1 MFVFNDARTD
11 ARVLREAGTLTEHG
25 HQVTIIARPALSS
38 SPTGDREEYDGFQI
52 IRVPVPERSR
62 LLATWLRT
70 PWSLRRPWA
79 VSIRDAL
86 RTPGSGFQLLGL
98 IGSALLS
105 LPWIALRLLF
115 ITIASPW
122 PRVRAHVDWL
132 IWWQTG
138 VLGWAAAAA
147 RAAPP
152 ADVYHGH
159 DLSGLEAAGRAQ
171 QLHGGQLIYDSHE
184 IFVESGSNA
193 TRPRI
198 IKAILA
204 RSERRWMRTA
214 RALVT
219 VNESL
224 AADLGRRLSPRR
236 TVVVHNAPDAWDPPA
251 VRPDLI
257 RAATGI
263 SQGAPIALY
272 HGAFAAHRGL
282 EELAA
287 AVLLPGLERV
297 HAVYLGYGSQRA
309 MLDSRAADPR
319 YEGRLH
325 VIAAVPPAELGPWVA
340 SADVGVIAIQPSTLN
355 HRMSTPNKLFESLA
369 AGLPVVVSDFPE
381 MREIVLG
388 DPLGPLGEVCDP
400 TDPADL
406 ARAIRAI
413 VDASADE
420 RDILRARCLAA
431 AHARWNW
438 ATEADGL
445 LALYAELGTT
455 PESAGS
461 SR

>member
-1 MFVFNDARTD
+1 MFVYNDARTD
-11 ARVLREAGTLTEHG
+11 ARVLREAASLVAAG
-25 HQVTIIARPALSS
+25 HEVTILARPTQPS
-38 SPTGDREEYDGFQI
+38 SPTGDREQVDGFEI
-52 IRVPVPERSR
+52 IRQPVPERAR
-62 LLATWLRT
+62 AMAAWLRT
-70 PWSLRRPWA
+70 PWFLRRAWA
-79 VSIRDAL
+79 DAVLAAL
-86 RTPGSGFQLLGL
+86 RRLPDSAPRLAGL
-98 IGSALLS
+98 ALVGIAS
-105 LPWIALRLLF
+105 LPWVGLRWAYNLATAGRSTL
-115 ITIASPW
+115 
-122 PRVRAHVDWL
+122 RAHVDWL

-147 RAAPP
+147 KAAPL

-171 QLHGGQLIYDSHE
+171 RLHGGQLIYDSHE

-204 RSERRWMRTA
+204 RSERRWMRNA

-224 AADLGRRLSPRR
+224 AAELGRRLSPRR

-263 SQGAPIALY
+263 PQDAPIALY

-287 AVLLPGLERV
+287 AVLVPGLEHV

-309 MLDSRAADPR
+309 MLDGLAADSR
-319 YEGRLH
+319 YAGRLH
-325 VIAAVPPAELGPWVA
+325 VLAAVPPAELGPWVA
-340 SADVGVIAIQPSTLN
+340 SADVGVMAIQPSTLN

-388 DPLGPLGEVCDP
+388 NPLGPLGEVCRPD
-400 TDPADL
+400 DPADV

-413 VDASADE
+413 VDRSFEE
-420 RDILRARCLAA
+420 RENLRARCLAA
-431 AHARWNW
+431 AHERWNW
-438 ATEADGL
+438 AAEVAGL
-445 LALYAELGTT
+445 LALYTEIVAAPGS
-455 PESAGS
+455 PE
-461 SR
+461 